1 MISITN
7 NHLLIRLI
15 FSAKIFETI
24 PNTRVMSEPNSFLF
38 AWNLYLRGD
47 VSLSEYEKIL
57 DSTFRLQCKREKDI
71 NRIIIKVPMCA
82 TSTLSYLK
90 ATYPKIQ
97 LLFITRHPLASF
109 RSYDKLWTILPVS
122 GTIGF
127 LTDVNEFR
135 SKNYPIPVNNLE
147 WWEMYREALEEGCTL
162 DQQVAITRVFFFN
175 YWCVLDAYLKN
186 KSDYEYNIYYEDL
199 VNTPTEVIKEVFS
212 KLEIPNPHLPDAMKA
227 MKGDS
232 QKGFFKGGYTDK
244 DLPKVIDLMNRKF
257 KEHQVPITVDMPMD
271 EFRLLLDNN
280 NN

>member
-1 MISITN
+1 MY
-7 NHLLIRLI
+7 LLCTIYFVFY
-15 FSAKIFETI
+15 FSAKLFETV
-24 PNTRVMSEPNSFLF
+24 PNTRVMSEPNSFLYT
-38 AWNLYLRGD
+38 WNLYLRGE
-47 VSLSEYEKIL
+47 VSLAEYEKIL
-57 DSTFRLQCKREKDI
+57 DSTFKIQCKKEDNI

-90 ATYPKIQ
+90 STYPKIQ

-122 GTIGF
+122 GALGF
-127 LTDVNEFR
+127 LLDVNKFR
-135 SKNYPIPVNNLE
+135 SKNYPIPVNDLT
-147 WWEMYREALEEGCTL
+147 WWQRYREALEEGMTL
-162 DQQVAITRVFFFN
+162 DQQIAITRVFFFN
-175 YWCVLDAYLKN
+175 YWMVMDAYLQN
-186 KSDYEYNIYYEDL
+186 KSSYDYNIFYEDL
-199 VNTPTEVIKEVFS
+199 VQKPSEIIEEVFS
-212 KLEIPNPHLPDAMKA
+212 KLDIPKQYLAEALKA

-244 DLPKVIDLMNRKF
+244 DLPKVIDLMNKKF

>member
-1 MISITN
+1 
-7 NHLLIRLI
+7 
-15 FSAKIFETI
+15 
-24 PNTRVMSEPNSFLF
+24 MSEPNSFLYT
-38 AWNLYLRGD
+38 WNLYLRGE
-47 VSLSEYEKIL
+47 VSLAEYEKIL
-57 DSTFRLQCKREKDI
+57 DSTFKIQCKKEDNI

-90 ATYPKIQ
+90 STYPKIQ

-122 GTIGF
+122 GALGF
-127 LTDVNEFR
+127 LLDVNKFR
-135 SKNYPIPVNNLE
+135 SKNYPIPVNDLI
-147 WWEMYREALEEGCTL
+147 WWQRYREALEEGMTL
-162 DQQVAITRVFFFN
+162 DQQIAITRVFFFN
-175 YWCVLDAYLKN
+175 YWMVMDAYLQN
-186 KSDYEYNIYYEDL
+186 KSSYDYNIFYEDL
-199 VNTPTEVIKEVFS
+199 VQKPSEIIEEVFS
-212 KLEIPNPHLPDAMKA
+212 KLDIPKQYLAEALKA

-244 DLPKVIDLMNRKF
+244 DLPKVIDLMNKKF

>member
-1 MISITN
+1 MY
-7 NHLLIRLI
+7 LLCTIYFVFY
-15 FSAKIFETI
+15 FSAKLFETV
-24 PNTRVMSEPNSFLF
+24 PNTRVMSEPNSFLYT
-38 AWNLYLRGD
+38 WNLYLRGE
-47 VSLSEYEKIL
+47 VSLAEYEKIL
-57 DSTFRLQCKREKDI
+57 DSTFKIQCKKEDNI

-90 ATYPKIQ
+90 STYPKIQ

-122 GTIGF
+122 GALGF
-127 LTDVNEFR
+127 LLDVNKFR
-135 SKNYPIPVNNLE
+135 SKNYPIPVNDLT
-147 WWEMYREALEEGCTL
+147 WWQRYREALEEGMTL
-162 DQQVAITRVFFFN
+162 DQQIAITRVFFFN
-175 YWCVLDAYLKN
+175 YWMVMDAYLQN
-186 KSDYEYNIYYEDL
+186 KSSYDYNIFYEDL
-199 VNTPTEVIKEVFS
+199 VQKPSEIIEEVFL
-212 KLEIPNPHLPDAMKA
+212 KLEIPKQYLAEALTA

-244 DLPKVIDLMNRKF
+244 DLPKVIDLMNKKF